1 MKKFIAI
8 VLSLV
13 MVFAFA
19 ACATQ
24 APEQKAADTT
34 KAAAPAGDL
43 KFDFTV
49 KDIEGNEQTTA
60 IAFNEGDTVAD
71 ALVAAGI
78 VEYSEDGLYNTVS
91 GITYDWNETQT
102 YWALYI
108 GEDMASEGI
117 NTIKAEAGASYSF
130 IATK

>member
-1 MKKFIAI
+1 MKKLIAI

-19 ACATQ
+19 ACAQ
-24 APEQKAADTT
+24 APAQKADDTT

-49 KDIEGNEQTTA
+49 KDIDGNEQKTEV
-60 IAFNEGDTVAD
+60 AFSDGDTVAD
-71 ALVAAGI
+71 ALSAAGI
-78 VEYSEDGLYNTVS
+78 VEYSKDGLYNTVS

-108 GEDMASEGI
+108 GDEMASEGI
-117 NTIKAEAGASYSF
+117 NTIEAEAGAAYSF
-130 IATK
+130 VATKG

>member
-1 MKKFIAI
+1 MKKIIAI

-19 ACATQ
+19 ACAQ
-24 APEQKAADTT
+24 APASTADEPT

-60 IAFNEGDTVAD
+60 VSFNEGDTVAD

-108 GEDMASEGI
+108 GEDMAQEGI
-117 NTIKAEAGASYSF
+117 NTIKAEDGAAYSF